1 MPLLGGRRHR
11 QTRGMG
17 VTAHL
22 NNPRLGVEPGGETA
36 CEVQVRNAGSV
47 VDQFTVDVV
56 GFARDWAVIEPP
68 TINLFPGAEATA
80 RVVFRPPR
88 SPEVQAGPVPF
99 GVRVLSREDPRGSV
113 VEEGVVEVAPFA
125 DLKVELLPSRS
136 RGRRSVRPQL
146 AVDNNGNRPVA
157 AEVIAVD
164 PENELQIRVDPPTLQ
179 AEPGTTTLVKTR
191 IKPNKRFLKGPP
203 QTHPFQVL
211 VVPDGGE
218 AVTADGVM
226 TQEQLLPKWLL
237 PVAAALAALAVV
249 GLVLWLTLVRPAI
262 KSLAREQAA
271 QQVKAVSDQAK
282 KADDT
287 ANAAKQTADEAKQ
300 TAQQGGGGTP
310 TSGTPKPT
318 ASGGAGGGNA
328 ALNTGTPTTFRVAVV
343 ANKVTDGSFTSTT
356 FTAPS
361 HLRMNIFD
369 LLLQNPRGDT
379 GILQIKQGDKVL
391 LEEGLANFRDSDQ
404 HFQVPMFFD
413 KDQALVVSVNCTQ
426 PGPGATTCTP
436 AVLFSGRLVK

>member
-1 MPLLGGRRHR
+1 
-11 QTRGMG
+11 MG
-17 VTAHL
+17 VSAHL

-88 SPEVQAGPVPF
+88 SSEVQAGPVPF

-125 DLKVELLPSRS
+125 DLKVELVPSRS
-136 RGRRSVRPQL
+136 RGRRSARHQL
-146 AVDNNGNRPVA
+146 AIDNNGNRPVS
-157 AEVIAVD
+157 AEVVAVD
-164 PENELQIRVDPPTLQ
+164 PENQLQIKVDPPTLQ

-191 IKPNKRFLKGPP
+191 VKPNKRFLKGAP
-203 QTHPFQVL
+203 QTHPFQLL
-211 VVPDGGE
+211 VVPDGGD
-218 AVTADGVM
+218 AASADGVM

-237 PVAAALAALAVV
+237 PVAAMLAGLALV

-262 KSLAREQAA
+262 RSLAREQAA

-287 ANAAKQTADEAKQ
+287 ANAASQKADEASQKADAA
-300 TAQQGGGGTP
+300 TAGGAGG
-310 TSGTPKPT
+310 GTPKPT
-318 ASGGAGGGNA
+318 ASNANGGNV
-328 ALNTGTPTTFRVAVV
+328 ALNTGTPTSFRVAVE
-343 ANKVTDGSFTSTT
+343 ADPVTDGSFTNTT
-356 FTAPS
+356 FTAPN

-379 GILQIKQGDKVL
+379 GILQIKQGDKIL
-391 LEEGLANFRDSDQ
+391 LEEGLANYRDSDQ
-404 HFQVPMFFD
+404 HFQVPWSFN
-413 KDQALVVSVNCTQ
+413 KDQPLVVSVNCIK
-426 PGPGATTCTP
+426 PGSGTKCTP
-436 AVLFSGRLVK
+436 SVLFTGRLVK